1 MVAGLGSL
9 INSDNS
15 MMMKLID
22 DISSL
27 DAYKKATES
36 KESNDNSSVEEIFS
50 QIIDEINENMEK
62 TATANA
68 GLTSPL
74 GDTSNAQFGPPAGME
89 IEGLDADSL
98 NSVDSISDYGD
109 INTGNSSDNNIADSQ
124 PSGGG
129 GAGDGEGQND
139 DDDDDEDDP
148 MDLNG
153 DGTVSLQEML
163 TYLGIKDSD
172 YNQSDSASAL
182 EQTLDLML

>member
-9 INSDNS
+9 VNSDNS
-15 MMMKLID
+15 MMMKLIG

-27 DAYKKATES
+27 DAYQKATES
-36 KESNDNSSVEEIFS
+36 KENSDNSSVEDIFS
-50 QIIDEINENMEK
+50 QIIDNINENIEK
-62 TATANA
+62 NVTAEA

-89 IEGLDADSL
+89 IDGLDTDSL
-98 NSVDSISDYGD
+98 NAVDSISDYGNS
-109 INTGNSSDNNIADSQ
+109 NTDNSSKEIASSQ

-129 GAGDGEGQND
+129 GAGGGEGQND
-139 DDDDDEDDP
+139 DEEDDP